1 MRVWKLLGPGVNP
14 AIGGEEWQRG
24 GVIDRGLDAV
34 GAEMRRQRVA
44 ARMLDRIEV
53 KDVAAIS
60 RDRRRHDIFDLVE
73 AAS

>member
-1 MRVWKLLGPGVNP
+1 M
-14 AIGGEEWQRG
+14 IGRQKRQRG
-24 GVIDRGLDAV
+24 RVVDRGLDAV
-34 GAEMRRQRVA
+34 DVEMRRQRVA